1 MSERKPVAFGDLRG
15 WIAALKVRDELQEVD
30 GEVDWNIELGT
41 IMRLAQGPGS
51 GRAIIFNNI
60 KDYNKP
66 TSRCRRVF
74 GSALNNT
81 RRIAMMLGLPP
92 ETHARELVR
101 ISRTI
106 LEGAIPPKIVKNGP
120 VKENIVTGKD
130 VDLYEFPVPYWN
142 RLDGGRYLIT
152 YAGVVT
158 KDPQTGVMN
167 VGVYRGMLAGRD
179 KIPILM
185 WRAQHIG
192 HHVTEWQR
200 AGKTEMPIAVAIGWE
215 PSLGFCAGS
224 PVPKGICEY
233 DVMGAIR
240 GAPVELVK
248 CETVDLHVPASAEIV
263 IEGFLGLDPETY
275 MMEGPYALRVH
286 RLSRRRPLAQADH
299 PRHLHHPPQRSDP
312 ARHDRGLPARQL
324 FGECRRLV
332 HHACRHRLE
341 DVLDRAGVPG
351 ITDVWC
357 PPVQAGINALIR
369 MQQTYRGQAK
379 QAANALW
386 GSSAAHVRYKHLT
399 VVDDDIDIHDYAAV
413 DWAIAHR
420 VNAGEDDIV
429 IMPATFGLGLDPS
442 TRRRDRNPALFGT
455 GKWNRVLI
463 DATQNIDY
471 DPDPDLGGARFPPT
485 VWPREDDVAA
495 AKARW
500 HELGLDKPKR

>member
-15 WIAALKVRDELQEVD
+15 WIAALKARDELQEVD
-30 GEVDWNIELGT
+30 GEVDWNVELGT
-41 IMRLAQGPGS
+41 IMRLAQGPGT
-51 GRAIIFNNI
+51 GRAIMFNNI

-74 GSALNNT
+74 GSALNNN

-106 LEGAIPPKIVKNGP
+106 LEGAVAPRIVKDGP
-120 VKENIVTGKD
+120 VKQNVVAEKD

-167 VGVYRGMLAGRD
+167 VGVYRGMLAARD
-179 KIPILM
+179 RIPILM

-192 HHVTEWQR
+192 HHVTAWQQ

-240 GAPVELVK
+240 GEPVDLVR

-263 IEGFLGLDPETY
+263 IEGYLGLEPESY
-275 MMEGPYALRVH
+275 MMEGPYAEFTGYLAGDRSPKPTIRVTCITHRDDPILR
-286 RLSRRRPLAQADH
+286 
-299 PRHLHHPPQRSDP
+299 
-312 ARHDRGLPARQL
+312 GTIEGCLPGSYSENAVGSSIMR
-324 FGECRRLV
+324 
-332 HHACRHRLE
+332 AATAWN
-341 DVLDRAGVPG
+341 VLDRAGVPG

-357 PPVQAGINALIR
+357 PPVHAGINALIR
-369 MQQTYRGQAK
+369 MRQSYRGQAK

-429 IMPATFGLGLDPS
+429 IMPSTFGLGLDPS

-471 DPDPDLGGARFPPT
+471 DPDPEFDGARFPPT
-485 VWPREDDVAA
+485 VWPADDDIAA

-500 HELGLDKPKR
+500 HELGLDKPKG

>member
-1 MSERKPVAFGDLRG
+1 MMKRKPVAFGDLRG
-15 WIAALKVRDELQEVD
+15 WIAALKAHDELAEINA
-30 GEVDWNIELGT
+30 EVDWNIELGT
-41 IMRLAQGPGS
+41 IMRLAQGPGT
-51 GRAIIFNNI
+51 GRAMLFNNI

-66 TSRCRRVF
+66 NSRCRRVF
-74 GSALNNT
+74 GSALNNY
-81 RRIAMMLGLPP
+81 RRIAIMLGLPP
-92 ETHARELVR
+92 DTHPRELVKIGR
-101 ISRTI
+101 NV
-106 LEGAIPPKIVKNGP
+106 LEGTIPPRIVTSGP
-120 VKENIVTGKD
+120 VKENIVTGQD
-130 VDLYEFPVPYWN
+130 IDLTELPVPYWN
-142 RLDGGRYLIT
+142 RMDGGRYLVT
-152 YAGVVT
+152 YAGVVS
-158 KDPQTGVMN
+158 KDPTTGVMN

-179 KIPILM
+179 RIPILM

-192 HHVTEWQR
+192 HHVTAWLAQ
-200 AGKTEMPIAVAIGWE
+200 GKKEMPIAVAIGWE

-224 PVPKGICEY
+224 PVPKGTCEY
-233 DVMGAIR
+233 DVMGAMR
-240 GAPVELVK
+240 GEPVELIK

-263 IEGFLGLDPETY
+263 IEGYLGLEPDTY
-275 MMEGPYALRVH
+275 MMEGPYAEFTGYLASERSPKPTIRVTCITHRNDPILR
-286 RLSRRRPLAQADH
+286 
-299 PRHLHHPPQRSDP
+299 
-312 ARHDRGLPARQL
+312 GTIEGCLPGSYSENAVGSSIMR
-324 FGECRRLV
+324 
-332 HHACRHRLE
+332 AATAWN
-341 DVLDRAGVPG
+341 VLDRSGVPG

-357 PPVQAGINALIR
+357 PPVQAGINCLVR

-386 GSSAAHVRYKHLT
+386 GSTAAHVRYKHVT

-420 VNAGEDDIV
+420 VNAGENDIV

-485 VWPREDDVAA
+485 VWPAEDDVAA

-500 HELGLDKPKR
+500 QELGLDRKR